1 MPNSTVLVSRRW
13 WLVVLLGLLALVGAH
28 LMARIYRIGLAVSLW
43 FPPSGVAIAF
53 TLWFGPIGAIVT
65 AIASV
70 LMAPLW
76 GSDGWY
82 RLVGITDGIE
92 PLVAWFLYR
101 RCWKGTLS
109 FKHLTDAA
117 AFILSAPLAA
127 CATSAV
133 VGSLTLTFLGKI
145 HFANLTNSILH
156 WWLGN
161 AIATMAIVPTALLV
175 FTPFLQTR
183 GWLGGADKFNISVG
197 AGPTNNLRT
206 LSDNVTLPAP
216 PLGGASSL
224 SLSHCLSGEVL
235 AILIFSTASAVLT
248 VLQTSSGN
256 FAFQQ
261 LSFLTFV
268 PIIWAATR
276 FGVKGGMLTAT
287 FCVMVTL
294 LAYLLAYP
302 YQISLPEFPIR
313 PEVLHV
319 HKLSLLMQCA
329 VSLLVGCAI
338 TEKAATSVALAVE
351 RVQLVE
357 YQARA
362 ELNEQLIQLNQSLAQ
377 ANERLAESNRDKDEL
392 LLREQKARTEAE
404 TANRLK
410 DEFLAILSHEL
421 RSPLN
426 PILGWTQI
434 LRSRKHDEKTAQ
446 KALETIERNTKLQ
459 IQLID
464 DLLDVSRIIRG
475 KLSLRLD
482 RVDLVSTIE
491 AAIETV
497 SLAAEAKSININF
510 IILNNSEFNQQKF
523 LVRGDATR
531 LQQIIW
537 NLLSNAIKFTPDLGN
552 IQVTLSIVIG
562 DKNDQLPITNYQ
574 LPITNYAQIRVTDT
588 GIGIKADFLPHV
600 FEYFRQADSTT
611 TRKFG
616 GLGLGLA
623 IVRHL
628 VELHGGT
635 VTAESPGE
643 GQGAT
648 FTVKIPLL
656 DANEE
661 AA

>member
-1 MPNSTVLVSRRW
+1 MTGETPIPQD
-13 WLVVLLGLLALVGAH
+13 LLE
-28 LMARIYRIGLAVSLW
+28 RSNQQ
-43 FPPSGVAIAF
+43 
-53 TLWFGPIGAIVT
+53 TT
-65 AIASV
+65 Q
-70 LMAPLW
+70 
-76 GSDGWY
+76 
-82 RLVGITDGIE
+82 TD
-92 PLVAWFLYR
+92 
-101 RCWKGTLS
+101 
-109 FKHLTDAA
+109 
-117 AFILSAPLAA
+117 
-127 CATSAV
+127 
-133 VGSLTLTFLGKI
+133 
-145 HFANLTNSILH
+145 NLT
-156 WWLGN
+156 
-161 AIATMAIVPTALLV
+161 
-175 FTPFLQTR
+175 
-183 GWLGGADKFNISVG
+183 K
-197 AGPTNNLRT
+197 
-206 LSDNVTLPAP
+206 PAP
-216 PLGGASSL
+216 IPFPEAKQEITASL
-224 SLSHCLSGEVL
+224 SLSRCLSAEVV
-235 AILIFSTASAVLT
+235 AILIFSTVSAVLT

-276 FGVKGGMLTAT
+276 FGVKGGMVTST
-287 FCVMVTL
+287 FCVLVTL
-294 LAYLLAYP
+294 LAYVFAYP
-302 YQISLPEFPIR
+302 YNISLPEFPIR

-319 HKLSLLMQCA
+319 HKLSLLIQCA

-434 LRSRKHDEKTAQ
+434 LRSRKYDEKTAQ
-446 KALETIERNTKLQ
+446 KALETIERNTRLQ
-459 IQLID
+459 IQLIE
-464 DLLDVSRIIRG
+464 DLLDVSRIIRS
-475 KLSLRLD
+475 KLSFKID
-482 RVDLVSTIE
+482 RFDLVSTIE

-497 SLAAEAKSININF
+497 SLAAAAKSINIKF
-510 IILNNSEFNQQKF
+510 SVLNNDELAPQNF
-523 LVRGDATR
+523 LIKGDATR
-531 LQQIIW
+531 IQQIIW
-537 NLLSNAIKFTPDLGN
+537 NLLSNAIKFTPEKGHIEVN
-552 IQVTLSIVIG
+552 LSRVIG
-562 DKNDQLPITNYQ
+562 DENNQLPITDYQ
-574 LPITNYAQIRVTDT
+574 LPITNYAQITVSDT
-588 GIGIKADFLPHV
+588 GIGINPDFLPHV
-600 FEYFRQADSTT
+600 FDYFRQADSTT

-648 FTVKIPLL
+648 FTVKLPLL
-656 DANEE
+656 KANGE